1 MVINKPLVLIGGYVA
16 SINVGAAGLFFYDKK
31 QAVQHKWRVPEKT
44 LHLTGLLGGWIG
56 GMWAM
61 QAFKHKRSKQS
72 FKNVYF
78 TAVAANVGIVGASV
92 LVFKK
97 FPQYIPNQ
105 LRILFN
111 LPRNQIQQPTKPQFN
126 QQQQQQ
132 QQQQQHHHHQQK
144 QQPQKFE
151 SIIEEEQQQINKKKR
166 GGRKNKNNF

>member
-1 MVINKPLVLIGGYVA
+1 MSIIKKPLFLIGGYAVT
-16 SINVGAAGLFFYDKK
+16 INVGAAGLFFYDKK
-31 QAVQHKWRVPEKT
+31 QAIQHKWRVPEKT

-78 TAVAANVGIVGASV
+78 TAVAANVGIIGASI

-105 LRILFN
+105 LRSLFN
-111 LPRNQIQQPTKPQFN
+111 LPRNNITHQQKPQFK
-126 QQQQQQ
+126 
-132 QQQQQHHHHQQK
+132 QHT

-151 SIIEEEQQQINKKKR
+151 AIIEEEEQITKKKR
-166 GGRKNKNNF
+166 GGRKNKNNNQ